1 MAGAHLLQFAA
12 AFGID
17 QRKFN
22 HRVRPGPDLKG
33 GEANLICRPCSD
45 NAFDGSNPA
54 QNSLSCCDN
63 LSSLPCNWMELNA
76 DLGLKSRNMQEF
88 EKV

>member
-33 GEANLICRPCSD
+33 GEANLISRPCSD

-54 QNSLSCCDN
+54 QNSFSCCDN
-63 LSSLPCNWMELNA
+63 LSSLRCNWMVLNA
-76 DLGLKSRNMQEF
+76 GL
-88 EKV
+88 

>member
-17 QRKFN
+17 QREFN

-45 NAFDGSNPA
+45 NAFDGSNTRA
-54 QNSLSCCDN
+54 
-63 LSSLPCNWMELNA
+63 
-76 DLGLKSRNMQEF
+76 K
-88 EKV
+88 